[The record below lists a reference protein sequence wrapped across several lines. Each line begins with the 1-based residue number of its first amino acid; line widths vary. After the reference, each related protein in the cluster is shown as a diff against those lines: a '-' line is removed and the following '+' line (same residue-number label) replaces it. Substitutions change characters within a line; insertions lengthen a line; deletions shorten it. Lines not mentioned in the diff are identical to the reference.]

1 MPGPDW
7 EAPWAIRKC
16 DARCGG
22 GRRAFRDLG
31 SNKTVSFSTQDVPLS
46 ASWPTRSEG
55 QSTSYRQ
62 CGQSSAPGTASVW
75 GPWLVPWK
83 FPWKSNTNARW
94 FSVVLEFT
102 FESYHSKTTSKF
114 CEQQVFGRA
123 ARRRSTSGRGTS
135 PGQVGTL
142 YAARAPR
149 RAELLPSPVLA
160 AEHNTSRA
168 GAAHNASVKT
178 LDFLCKFSK
187 IKGRLPRLLIWELFI
202 PSLLIFYPHLVVL
215 FFSCLFLSS
224 PTVAKKSQQKEQS

>member
-1 MPGPDW
+1 MWRPLRRRPTCIQGSGLQQNRVFQHAGRPTECVMTD
-7 EAPWAIRKC
+7 EIRGTVNILQTVWAILCSGYCICVGAMTGPLKVSMKVKHEC
-16 DARCGG
+16 PVVFCGAG
-22 GRRAFRDLG
+22 IHFWVL
-31 SNKTVSFSTQDVPLS
+31 PLENHIRVLW
-46 ASWPTRSEG
+46 A
-55 QSTSYRQ
+55 
-62 CGQSSAPGTASVW
+62 ASVW
-75 GPWLVPWK
+75 
-83 FPWKSNTNARW
+83 KSGEKKEHVRQGN
-94 FSVVLEFT
+94 E
-102 FESYHSKTTSKF
+102 
-114 CEQQVFGRA
+114 
-123 ARRRSTSGRGTS
+123 
-135 PGQVGTL
+135 PGAGGWTL